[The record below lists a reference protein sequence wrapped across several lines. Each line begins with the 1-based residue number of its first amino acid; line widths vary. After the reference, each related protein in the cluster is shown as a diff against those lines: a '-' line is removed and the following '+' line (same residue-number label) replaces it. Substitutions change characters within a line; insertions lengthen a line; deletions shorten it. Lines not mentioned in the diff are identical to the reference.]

1 MGATSATRRREQ
13 TAVSGNPRLKSCLA
27 GLVGGLTLARL
38 AAELRPAPWR
48 LAHLAAI
55 VVAGAAIGL
64 LGGLW
69 AGRRWSD
76 RVCRWQL
83 WPLAL
88 CIPYLVWPRPALG
101 LGLGLSASVAAVGLI
116 LQRRWSPGRWVGVA
130 VAPAALA
137 LYGATCS
144 SSVLGAD
151 AGEFQLVATVLGVAH
166 PPGYALYTLV
176 AHLFTRLP
184 WGEPALG
191 VNLFS
196 AVTGA
201 ATLWIGASLVH
212 RETDS
217 WAGGLLFAAGLGLS
231 ATYWVQST
239 TANIRSLIVLLLV
252 LCVDALLRWRRD
264 PTARRLAWA
273 GFTFGLGAG
282 HHSSLLLLA
291 PAMAGFVVVCDPT
304 ILRAPRRWVAPL
316 GAFAVSLLVWLYL
329 PIRSALGSAFDPEP
343 ITSVRA
349 FFEHV
354 LALGFRGDMFHFRT
368 LPQLAGRLEVFGQIL
383 RLEMGWP
390 LLAGSLLGA
399 VLLAQRDR
407 PALALVGGVWLLNA
421 VSALTYRAP
430 QTVEY
435 LLPTYASMLLA
446 AALGLGGWRAA
457 AGVSRVRALV
467 LAGLLVTAL
476 ANGAVNWPSLRQLGN
491 DATDERYARDLLEAA
506 PGDALVLSNWHHAT
520 SLWYLQTVEG
530 RRPDVQVTY
539 VHPEGATPNEEVWL
553 RRIAEGLAQ
562 RPVLVT
568 NWFYA
573 FEGAG
578 YRFSPLAD
586 GWQVLSGGGQE
597 LPAEVSSQT
606 AVFDEGMR
614 LLGVSLEAAEAH
626 PGGSVMAR
634 VYWDAPDG
642 LERDYTSFVQLI
654 GPKGVL
660 GQGDRL
666 HRADQI
672 APGALQV
679 DSHTLA
685 LLWHA
690 EPGVY
695 QLIGGFYYLA
705 DDGTWQRCLTGG
717 ADHVVLGEVQVAARA
732 ASPASEHPLR
742 VAFAGGYTLVGYDY
756 DRGVPGQTRLYL
768 HWQRTTVWA
777 GSTEADRAR
786 VTLWRGQEAAGAAE
800 LPPLASG
807 QAATVAIDLPGEP
820 DGLGLTLEAPGGE
833 PLAWAGPW
841 HLRRSAKLRLRLPE
855 YDRRYVPMGGGVAYL
870 GLDVAR
876 DDGLSLA
883 SRWLALEPLVR
894 DYAVSVGAQTDLGE
908 AKNDGTPAMGA
919 IPTLKWLRGWRV
931 DDRRS
936 VPLLAEGA
944 PNVQSYSVE
953 MYDAFTLA
961 PLQVLDE
968 RLVREGQGTRLIE
981 LP

>member
-1 MGATSATRRREQ
+1 MDATSTTRRREQ
-13 TAVSGNPRLKSCLA
+13 ATAGVDPRHKACLA
-27 GLVGGLTLARL
+27 GLAVGLTLARL
-38 AAELRPAPWR
+38 AAELRPGPWR
-48 LAHLAAI
+48 LMHLAAI
-55 VVAGAAIGL
+55 VVAGAGVGL
-64 LGGLW
+64 AGGLYV
-69 AGRRWSD
+69 GRRWSD
-76 RVCRWQL
+76 RVGRWQL

-88 CIPYLVWPRPALG
+88 AIPYLLWPRPALG
-101 LGLGLSASVAAVGLI
+101 LGLGLSAAVVAVSLI

-130 VAPAALA
+130 VALGAVA

-144 SSVLGAD
+144 RSVLGAD

-166 PPGYALYTLV
+166 PPGYALYTMV

-184 WGEPALG
+184 WGEPAWG

-201 ATLWIGASLVH
+201 ATLWIGVSLVH

-217 WAGGLLFAAGLGLS
+217 WAAGVLFAAGLGLS

-273 GFTFGLGAG
+273 GFAFGLGAG

-291 PAMAGFVVVCDPT
+291 PAMVGFVVACDPT
-304 ILRAPRRWVAPL
+304 ILRTPRRWVAPL

-329 PIRSALGSAFDPEP
+329 PIRSAMGSSFDPEP

-349 FFEHV
+349 FLEHV
-354 LALGFRGDMFHFRT
+354 LALGFRGDMFYFRT

-383 RLEMGWP
+383 RLELGWP
-390 LLAGSLLGA
+390 LVAGSVLGA
-399 VLLAQRDR
+399 VLLARRDR
-407 PALALVGGVWLLNA
+407 PALALVGGIWLLNA

-446 AALGLGGWRAA
+446 AALGLGGWRPA
-457 AGVSRVRALV
+457 AGVTRLRAVV
-467 LAGLLVTAL
+467 LAGLLVAAL
-476 ANGAVNWPSLRQLGN
+476 ANGVANWPSLRQLGN

-506 PGDALVLSNWHHAT
+506 PGDALILSNWHHAT

-553 RRIAEGLAQ
+553 RRIAEGVAQ

-573 FEGAG
+573 YEGAG
-578 YRFSPLAD
+578 YRFWPLAG
-586 GWQVLSGGGQE
+586 GWQVLPGGGEE
-597 LPAEVSSQT
+597 LPAEVSPRE
-606 AVFDEGMR
+606 AAFDEGMR

-626 PGGSVMAR
+626 PGGSVTVR

-654 GPKGVL
+654 GPQGVL

-672 APGALQV
+672 SAGALQV

-690 EPGVY
+690 APGVY
-695 QLIGGFYYLA
+695 QLIGGFYYLGE
-705 DDGTWQRCLTGG
+705 DGAWQRCLTDG
-717 ADHVVLGEVQVAARA
+717 ADHVALGEVQVAARHA
-732 ASPASEHPLR
+732 PPASEHPLR
-742 VAFAGGYTLVGYDY
+742 APFAGGYALVGYDY

-768 HWQRTTVWA
+768 HWQRTGVWA
-777 GSTEADRAR
+777 GSLEAEGARA
-786 VTLWRGQEAAGAAE
+786 TLWLGQEAAGAAE
-800 LPPLASG
+800 LPPLSSG

-820 DGLGLTLEAPGGE
+820 TELGLTLASLGGE

-841 HLRRSAKLRLRLPE
+841 HLRRSAVLPLRLPDH
-855 YDRRYVPMGGGVAYL
+855 DRRYVPMGGGVAYV
-870 GLDVAR
+870 GLDAAPG
-876 DDGLSLA
+876 DGLALT

-894 DYAVSVGAQTDLGE
+894 DYVVSVGAQTDMGE
-908 AKNDGTPAMGA
+908 AKNDGTLAMGA
-919 IPTLKWLRGWRV
+919 IPTLKWLRSWRV

-936 VPLLAEGA
+936 VPLPAEGA